1 MIYLFLAILCS
12 SSIALLFKYT
22 ETKGLNR
29 YAVTTMNY
37 VTASTVGL
45 FMVISNLILKNQDIK
60 PSFSRLAEEFI
71 GVVVENKGL
80 FSEGASISW
89 AIVLGLITGIFYFS
103 CFICYQESVKRN
115 GAALSGTFGR
125 LGILIPMLFSVIM
138 WGELPTVLQIAGILL
153 SLISIIIVNIS
164 FNSNEAKGFNI
175 LLIVLFMLGGMGDF
189 CNKLFQKYSILM
201 YKDLFLFAIFFT
213 AFLLSLYFTFRSKNK
228 VSGKDILFGFLV
240 GVPNLF
246 SSYFLILALNT
257 VATAIA
263 FPAYSAGSILFINI
277 GGMLIYKEKLSLKNK
292 IAVALIVLSLVL
304 INS

>member
-29 YAVTTMNY
+29 YVVTTINY
-37 VTASTVGL
+37 VTATVVGL
-45 FMVISNLILKNQDIK
+45 FMVINNLLLRSEGLK
-60 PSFSRLAEEFI
+60 PSFSRLAEEFNQ
-71 GVVVENKGL
+71 VVIKNLGI
-80 FSEGASISW
+80 FSDNASISW
-89 AIVLGLITGIFYFS
+89 AIVLGVITGIFYFS

-125 LGILIPMLFSVIM
+125 LGILIPMMFSVIM
-138 WGELPTVLQIAGILL
+138 WGELPTVLQIVGIIL
-153 SLISIIIVNIS
+153 SLTSIIIVNVS
-164 FNSNEAKGFNI
+164 FNSKEAKSFNI

-189 CNKLFQKYSILM
+189 CNKLFQKYSILI

-257 VATAIA
+257 VATAVA

-292 IAVALIVLSLVL
+292 IAVALIVISLIL

>member
-1 MIYLFLAILCS
+1 
-12 SSIALLFKYT
+12 
-22 ETKGLNR
+22 
-29 YAVTTMNY
+29 MNY

-45 FMVISNLILKNQDIK
+45 FMVISNLVLKNQGIR
-60 PSFSRLAEEFI
+60 PSFGKLAEEFSQ
-71 GVVVENKGL
+71 VVVKNKGL

-138 WGELPTVLQIAGILL
+138 WGELPTVLQIVGILL

-189 CNKLFQKYSILM
+189 CNKLFQKYSILI

-277 GGMLIYKEKLSLKNK
+277 GGMVIYKEKLSLKNK
-292 IAVALIVLSLVL
+292 VAVALIVLSLVL